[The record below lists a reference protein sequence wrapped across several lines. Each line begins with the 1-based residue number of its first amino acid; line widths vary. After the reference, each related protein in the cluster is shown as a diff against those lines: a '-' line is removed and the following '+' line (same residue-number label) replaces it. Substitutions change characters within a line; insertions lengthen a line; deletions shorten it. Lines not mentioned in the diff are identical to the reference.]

1 MAILAEISLGDK
13 NFKKYKT
20 LTPEIYKKALKI
32 AKRLR
37 GRRIFHINS
46 AAQGGGVA
54 ELLRSQVALER
65 DLGLDSRWFVLK
77 AGKKFFKTTK
87 KIHNLLQG
95 GNGRF
100 LTRDGQKTYF
110 NEIKTA
116 ARQFNKLISRQ
127 KPDIVLIH
135 DPQPLPLIKI
145 LPDKTASIFRIHID
159 LSKPNKK
166 ALELIRPMVE
176 KFTQVAL
183 TSRRYR
189 PRWLGRKKAVF
200 IMPAI
205 DPFLEKNKKIPA
217 YRAEDVL
224 ALFAINIDKPI
235 ISQVS
240 RFDLWKD
247 PLGVIRAYYLAK
259 NEIPDLQLVLAG
271 IMEASDDPEAKKLFK
286 KVRKH
291 AECDPDIFLF
301 SKRSDLEGVPH
312 SLFINALQTASGAV
326 LQKSIREGFGLTVT
340 EAMWKKKAVVGGKAE
355 GIKLQIKN
363 GKNGFIASGA
373 EDMAEKIARLIKNPA
388 LAHRIGGAARK
399 TVKEKFLMSRL
410 VFDHLKLYETLI

>member
-116 ARQFNKLISRQ
+116 ARQFNKL
-127 KPDIVLIH
+127 
-135 DPQPLPLIKI
+135 KI
-145 LPDKTASIFRIHID
+145 GRAS
-159 LSKPNKK
+159 
-166 ALELIRPMVE
+166 
-176 KFTQVAL
+176 
-183 TSRRYR
+183 
-189 PRWLGRKKAVF
+189 
-200 IMPAI
+200 
-205 DPFLEKNKKIPA
+205 
-217 YRAEDVL
+217 
-224 ALFAINIDKPI
+224 
-235 ISQVS
+235 
-240 RFDLWKD
+240 
-247 PLGVIRAYYLAK
+247 
-259 NEIPDLQLVLAG
+259 
-271 IMEASDDPEAKKLFK
+271 
-286 KVRKH
+286 
-291 AECDPDIFLF
+291 C
-301 SKRSDLEGVPH
+301 
-312 SLFINALQTASGAV
+312 
-326 LQKSIREGFGLTVT
+326 RERV
-340 EAMWKKKAVVGGKAE
+340 
-355 GIKLQIKN
+355 
-363 GKNGFIASGA
+363 
-373 EDMAEKIARLIKNPA
+373 
-388 LAHRIGGAARK
+388 
-399 TVKEKFLMSRL
+399 
-410 VFDHLKLYETLI
+410 